1 MSLSTI
7 KAKFV
12 LNFLLGVL
20 AIIVSVIMSYVI
32 AVHEIKTI
40 MESDIKTA
48 SDLLEKEINYIST
61 INPNAYKEEAF
72 KKSIYAMKV
81 GKSGYVYMID
91 AAGTMMIHP
100 KKEGKNY
107 AGKSYID
114 YIRRHK
120 EGGTYEYVSATSG
133 QEKIVAFKHIPQWDL
148 WVIPGVN
155 KADYFEN
162 LKQNFLKWM
171 VIIGLIL
178 VTVLAIVS
186 RILGKIILAPVN
198 RLTEVAKDLSEGEGD
213 LTKRLNLISQ
223 DELGVAS
230 RYIDS
235 FFSKIQ
241 ETIITAKEAAEG
253 GVENGNKLTSVADS
267 ISGSIEEQNTMT
279 KNSNELVGEVGI
291 DLDRSEEAAIS
302 TAEDLEETA
311 ISLDT
316 MVGTLTNIAEK
327 IQDASITQTDMAG
340 RLELLNTEA
349 EQVKTVLRVI
359 NDIADQTN
367 LLALNAAIEA
377 ARAGEHGRGFAVVA
391 DEVRKLADSTQRA
404 LSEINATIN
413 IVVQAISDSSLT
425 MNNNASI
432 MENIATETND
442 MQLQTSDTREKMD
455 TSIDTAHES
464 AQMAT
469 SIAHKTKKLVNN
481 MEQVTLIA
489 DENTENVHKITSIAK
504 SLTSSADELRR
515 YLDAFRT

>member
-1 MSLSTI
+1 
-7 KAKFV
+7 
-12 LNFLLGVL
+12 
-20 AIIVSVIMSYVI
+20 
-32 AVHEIKTI
+32 
-40 MESDIKTA
+40 
-48 SDLLEKEINYIST
+48 
-61 INPNAYKEEAF
+61 
-72 KKSIYAMKV
+72 
-81 GKSGYVYMID
+81 
-91 AAGTMMIHP
+91 
-100 KKEGKNY
+100 
-107 AGKSYID
+107 
-114 YIRRHK
+114 
-120 EGGTYEYVSATSG
+120 
-133 QEKIVAFKHIPQWDL
+133 
-148 WVIPGVN
+148 
-155 KADYFEN
+155 
-162 LKQNFLKWM
+162 
-171 VIIGLIL
+171 
-178 VTVLAIVS
+178 
-186 RILGKIILAPVN
+186 
-198 RLTEVAKDLSEGEGD
+198 
-213 LTKRLNLISQ
+213 
-223 DELGVAS
+223 
-230 RYIDS
+230 
-235 FFSKIQ
+235 
-241 ETIITAKEAAEG
+241 
-253 GVENGNKLTSVADS
+253 
-267 ISGSIEEQNTMT
+267 
-279 KNSNELVGEVGI
+279 
-291 DLDRSEEAAIS
+291 
-302 TAEDLEETA
+302 
-311 ISLDT
+311 